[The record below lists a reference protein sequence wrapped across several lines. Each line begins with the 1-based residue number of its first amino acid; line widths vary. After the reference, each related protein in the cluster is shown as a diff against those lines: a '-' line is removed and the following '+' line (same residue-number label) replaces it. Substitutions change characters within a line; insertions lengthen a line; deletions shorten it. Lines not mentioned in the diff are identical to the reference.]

1 MYDQETGLVTRKSR
15 CSAGGHL
22 ETQMID
28 TGDVYSVTATADT
41 ALDTLLVNEGS
52 ELPSAK
58 THCGRWDPV
67 SLLAIMWQCSHSNI

>member
-52 ELPSAK
+52 ELPSANNSLWWLGS
-58 THCGRWDPV
+58 CGIASCHV
-67 SLLAIMWQCSHSNI
+67 AM

>member
-1 MYDQETGLVTRKSR
+1 MTRKSR

-28 TGDVYSVTATADT
+28 TGDVYSVTGTADT

-58 THCGRWDPV
+58 TRCGRWDPV
-67 SLLAIMWQCSHSNI
+67 ALLAVM